1 MLYLHCTNCCIAPIY
16 RYLETGNNQKKGR
29 MGQMKNP
36 LRILSLK
43 YTRWQKYQRA
53 LNELE
58 LMSDRDLADLGF
70 SRYDIKRIAR
80 DAAGY

>member
-1 MLYLHCTNCCIAPIY
+1 ML
-16 RYLETGNNQKKGR
+16 
-29 MGQMKNP
+29 KNP

-43 YTRWQKYQRA
+43 YTRWQKYQRT
-53 LNELE
+53 LSELE

>member
-1 MLYLHCTNCCIAPIY
+1 
-16 RYLETGNNQKKGR
+16 
-29 MGQMKNP
+29 MKNP

-43 YTRWQKYQRA
+43 YARWQKYQRA

-58 LMSDRDLADLGF
+58 LMSDRDLADLGV